1 MSRYDF
7 TGIKIDKDTGNRVLK
22 STLYPEIKIEDGD
35 QFVYPIDG
43 DRVENIAYRYYGD
56 STLWWIITKANGIR
70 DGSFGLKPDVKIRI
84 PGNVPQIM
92 SDLRAIN
99 EDL

>member
-7 TGIKIDKDTGNRVLK
+7 TGIKKDKSTGNRVLK
-22 STLYPEIKIEDGD
+22 STLYPEVKIEDGD

-56 STLWWIITKANGIR
+56 STLWWIIAKANGIR
-70 DGSFGLKPDVKIRI
+70 DGSFGLKPDEKIRI
-84 PGNVPQIM
+84 PGNIPQIM